1 MDIPGERLLI
11 KLWETITEKGIGNL
25 LQPWQE
31 RRVGL
36 TRIEMKKKEIIAIA
50 EAEKLAEAI
59 RQNDI
64 QFENP
69 LLLNFKDK
77 HGDRIEPSFA
87 IQQLCFNANKNTI
100 NDTIRKEINLSKALL
115 FAEDQLTNQPAEPV
129 EETIDDDW
137 LYKWK
142 EFAGQISSEKLQQ
155 LWGSILAGEHIKPGT
170 YSYRTLD
177 FLRHFSTADAKLIE
191 LASQFIIAGRIFRGQ
206 EHHLEPAGLSFSKL
220 LYLQEIGFLS
230 GVESVGLTTTWK
242 SSSRTDFLK
251 VLPSHNKCLII
262 TSPEQNR
269 SLPAETYLVSKVG
282 IELMQLAKVIAND
295 QYLISIGNNFKT
307 QNFNVTFADWIWV
320 DSNSGNYQNGI
331 QL

>member
-100 NDTIRKEINLSKALL
+100 NDTIRKEINLSKGRFSLYVL
-115 FAEDQLTNQPAEPV
+115 VNIFIPPDNHDFA
-129 EETIDDDW
+129 
-137 LYKWK
+137 
-142 EFAGQISSEKLQQ
+142 
-155 LWGSILAGEHIKPGT
+155 
-170 YSYRTLD
+170 
-177 FLRHFSTADAKLIE
+177 
-191 LASQFIIAGRIFRGQ
+191 
-206 EHHLEPAGLSFSKL
+206 
-220 LYLQEIGFLS
+220 
-230 GVESVGLTTTWK
+230 
-242 SSSRTDFLK
+242 SSRRCSFTL
-251 VLPSHNKCLII
+251 N
-262 TSPEQNR
+262 Q
-269 SLPAETYLVSKVG
+269 
-282 IELMQLAKVIAND
+282 AK
-295 QYLISIGNNFKT
+295 
-307 QNFNVTFADWIWV
+307 
-320 DSNSGNYQNGI
+320 
-331 QL
+331 